1 VLSKAKIL
9 SPKTEIS
16 VRFKVPLAIL
26 RSSAFTADKN
36 IKFPFGKEG
45 SIYVYLFK

>member
-1 VLSKAKIL
+1 MLSKAKIL

-36 IKFPFGKEG
+36 IKFPFGKVE
-45 SIYVYLFK
+45 SNLVYLYK